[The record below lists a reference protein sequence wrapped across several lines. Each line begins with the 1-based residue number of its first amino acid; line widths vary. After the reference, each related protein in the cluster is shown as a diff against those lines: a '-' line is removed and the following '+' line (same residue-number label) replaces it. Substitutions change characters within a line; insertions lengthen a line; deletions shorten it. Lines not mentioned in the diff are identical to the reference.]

1 MLRFLARATP
11 LLLSL
16 TAGGV
21 LRAQDPAPAAP
32 APAAPETV
40 APAGAAPADSRP
52 ALTLAQCVAEALAK
66 NFAVQLQTF
75 AVDQARAGVIIAQ
88 STYDPI
94 LGVNWQRTVNK
105 SPYVE
110 TQLVQ
115 NTVAGDATT
124 GAAATT
130 TTSVITTSPQS
141 NDQTTN
147 FSATQNLITGGQV
160 VANYDLGR
168 DQSIPASQ
176 FLDPAYLGTA
186 SLSVSQP
193 LLAGAGTA
201 YAKAAI
207 QLAQLGEKISGLSFK
222 SSVLSTIYNVQ
233 TAYYNVIFARQ
244 QYAVDQDAV
253 KLAQQLLDENTVK
266 RKTGVLTDLDVVQ
279 AQAGLA
285 SANTTLIS
293 AKQALDNNED
303 ILLQAMGTT
312 DFTMPVG
319 PIELPAAETAD
330 FSFDFS
336 YKLARDNGPNLA
348 IVETTIEQYQLDALR
363 AKINNRPQLG
373 VTGGAGYLTA
383 RDSFYNAATKVWSGP
398 GYDWQAGLSLSFPW
412 GLRQNK
418 ALYRQAMDN
427 VKAEQTTLDQS
438 DQALTVQ
445 VRAAVRAIEANRQSV
460 DSAIQNELLSQK
472 QYELQKAKFD
482 AGLATSYDVLQA
494 QNQLE
499 SARVTRIQSEVNL
512 RIAIAEVH
520 FLEGT
525 SLDQYHVDLKP

>member
-11 LLLSL
+11 PLLSL
-16 TAGGV
+16 AV
-21 LRAQDPAPAAP
+21 CAALRAQEAAPSPVPTTLPQTVTAPGVPAAATGP
-32 APAAPETV
+32 T
-40 APAGAAPADSRP
+40 
-52 ALTLAQCVAEALAK
+52 LTLPQCVAEALAK
-66 NFAVQLQTF
+66 NFAVQIQTF

-94 LGVNWQRTVNK
+94 LGVNWQRAVNK

-115 NTVAGDATT
+115 NTVAANSTT

-130 TTSVITTSPQS
+130 TTSVITEEPQS
-141 NDQTTN
+141 DNQSTN
-147 FSATQNLITGGQV
+147 LSATQNLVTGGQV
-160 VANYDLGR
+160 VANYNLGR
-168 DQSIPASQ
+168 DQSAPASQ

-193 LLAGAGTA
+193 LLAGAGPS
-201 YAKAAI
+201 YARAQI
-207 QLAQLGEKISGLSFK
+207 QIAQLGAKISALGFK

-233 TAYYNVIFARQ
+233 TAYFNVIFARQ
-244 QYAVDQDAV
+244 QYVVDQDAV
-253 KLAQQLLDENTVK
+253 KLAQQLLDENSVK

-303 ILLQAMGTT
+303 ILLEAMGTT
-312 DFTMPVG
+312 DFTIPVG
-319 PIELPAAETAD
+319 SIELPPAETAEV
-330 FSFDFS
+330 SFDFS

-348 IVETTIEQYQLDALR
+348 IVEATIEQYQLDALR

-383 RDSFYNAATKVWSGP
+383 RDSYYNAATKVWSGP
-398 GYDWQAGLSLSFPW
+398 GYNWQAGLSLSFPW

-418 ALYRQAMDN
+418 ALYRQAMDS

-445 VRAAVRAIEANRQSV
+445 VRAAVRAVQANRQSV
-460 DSAIQNELLSQK
+460 DSSVQNELLSQK

-494 QNQLE
+494 QDQLE

-512 RIAIAEVH
+512 RIAIADVH